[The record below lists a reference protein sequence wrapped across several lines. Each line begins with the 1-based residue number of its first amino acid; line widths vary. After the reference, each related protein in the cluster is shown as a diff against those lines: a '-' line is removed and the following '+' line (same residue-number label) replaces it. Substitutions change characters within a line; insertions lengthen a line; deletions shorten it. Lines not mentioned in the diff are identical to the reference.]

1 MTKFF
6 RKINH
11 KPDNILIQGIRF
23 VGWTTVQQNIDLRKR
38 KVNFI
43 SIIEELESL
52 NRIKMVTQEKVFIS
66 SISALRRD
74 IGLTV
79 SLKPCPNSCSF
90 G

>member
-1 MTKFF
+1 M
-6 RKINH
+6 KINH
-11 KPDNILIQGIRF
+11 KLDNILIQGIRF

-66 SISALRRD
+66 SISALHRD